1 MNSKKIWITA
11 AYYASFIAMGVA
23 MAALGPTLPGLAKNT
38 GSTLG
43 MIGILF
49 TARSLGSLLVSGLSG
64 RVYDR
69 LPGHTVMSVMILIMA
84 GLMALTPFVPVLWLL
99 TLVLFISGAA
109 QGLLNIG
116 SNTLL
121 VWLHGDSVGPF
132 MNGLHLFFGLG
143 TVIAPVVVAQF
154 VDQSNGLKWIYLLL
168 AAAVLPTAIVAF
180 LPSPSPSAHPKYNPN
195 EKSDVLLIVLI
206 SLVFCCYS
214 GVSTGFSGW
223 IYTYMLK
230 LNLANAVDAA
240 YLTSLF
246 WIGLTA
252 GRVVAIPLAI
262 RFKPQPLLWVD
273 FVGAFA
279 SLFFMLIWP
288 GSRTALIITTAGL
301 GFFLASIYPT
311 TMSMAGQMMAISGR
325 ITGFFSIGSSAG
337 MMAIPWIVGQLF
349 ETAGPQSLSIVL
361 LLNLVIAFGVLI
373 ALALRTAPRPVP
385 QKI

>member
-1 MNSKKIWITA
+1 MNHRKVWTTA

-38 GSTLG
+38 QSTLG

-69 LPGHTVMSVMILIMA
+69 MPGHYVMGLMILIMA
-84 GLMALTPFVPVLWLL
+84 GLMALTPFVPILWIL
-99 TLVLFISGAA
+99 TLILFVSGAA

-154 VDQSNGLKWIYLLL
+154 VAWPDGMNWIYLLL
-168 AAAVLPTAIVAF
+168 AAAVLPTAVVAF
-180 LPSPSPSAHPKYNPN
+180 LPSPSRSTHPKYSIH
-195 EKSDVLLIVLI
+195 EKIDVRLIILI

-230 LNLANAVDAA
+230 LNLANSVDAA

-246 WIGLTA
+246 WIGLTV
-252 GRVVAIPLAI
+252 GRLVAIPLAI
-262 RFKPQPLLWVD
+262 KFKPQPLLWVD

-288 GSRTALIITTAGL
+288 ESHTAVIITTAGL

-349 ETAGPQSLSIVL
+349 ETAGPQSMTIVL
-361 LLNLVIAFGVLI
+361 LANLVIAFGVLI
-373 ALALRTAPRPVP
+373 VLAMWTAPRTVSE
-385 QKI
+385 KI